1 MKSTSYS
8 NTILLLIGV
17 GFILFIGKSI
27 FIPIIFSLLLYFLI
41 GAIRRFLDK
50 NTLIKSKIP
59 SWFKNLFS
67 AFIIFSLLGFLINA
81 IYSNGYDFIHSLEKY
96 QGNLERMLLKIEHQF
111 NLNISSQVEES
122 INKFNISNHI
132 NTIIDSIT
140 STFGSLIIVL
150 FYVLFFF
157 LEESNFKKK
166 MRLVFSDEQKR
177 IETELLFKNIQKSIT
192 NYIGLKSFISFL
204 SSIICFILL
213 YFYQIDSP
221 FLWAIC
227 IFIFNFIP
235 VVGPFLAVVLPS
247 FFALIQFE
255 NFQIS
260 VYLLLFLSAIQLVIG
275 NFLEPKLLGNSLNIS
290 PLVALVSLSI
300 WGAFWGVVG
309 MVLSVPFTVIIIIL
323 LAHFSS
329 TKSVAI
335 MLSNKGDV

>member
-67 AFIIFSLLGFLINA
+67 AFFIFSLLGFLINA
-81 IYSNGYDFIHSLEKY
+81 IYSNGYDFINSLEKY

-260 VYLLLFLSAIQLVIG
+260 IYLLLFLSAIQLVIG

>member
-1 MKSTSYS
+1 
-8 NTILLLIGV
+8 
-17 GFILFIGKSI
+17 
-27 FIPIIFSLLLYFLI
+27 
-41 GAIRRFLDK
+41 
-50 NTLIKSKIP
+50 
-59 SWFKNLFS
+59 
-67 AFIIFSLLGFLINA
+67 
-81 IYSNGYDFIHSLEKY
+81 
-96 QGNLERMLLKIEHQF
+96 
-111 NLNISSQVEES
+111 
-122 INKFNISNHI
+122 
-132 NTIIDSIT
+132 
-140 STFGSLIIVL
+140 
-150 FYVLFFF
+150 VLFFF

-204 SSIICFILL
+204 SYIICFILL

-260 VYLLLFLSAIQLVIG
+260 IYLLLFLSAIQLVIG